1 MNADTD
7 AGRNR
12 TSRLTKTVVLI
23 HGAWMTSASWDNFRG
38 KLEVAGYTVHTPT
51 WPYLDRGKAAELRA
65 NPPEGLGSLTA
76 GAIADHHA
84 RFIKTL
90 PEQPLIIGHSMG
102 GLVTQLL
109 LDRGYGV
116 AGVALDPAP
125 VAGVIADPVSLGA
138 AFPVLA
144 RWNAWNRTY
153 TLSKAQF
160 DNRFANTAPAAL
172 RAEAYEK
179 YMVPTSGRLFAQ
191 VATGIGIGVQPEL
204 RKQPLLITA
213 GEKDRTVAPAL
224 ARAIYRKQN
233 KSSARTDFVEFPGL
247 SHFLMTEPGY
257 EKVADTVIEWAASL

>member
-12 TSRLTKTVVLI
+12 TSRLTKTIVLI
-23 HGAWMTSASWDNFRG
+23 HGAWMTPASWDNFRG
-38 KLEVAGYTVHTPT
+38 KLEEAGYTVHTPT
-51 WPYLDRGKAAELRA
+51 WPYLDRGTAAELRA
-65 NPPEGLGSLTA
+65 NPPEGLGRLTA
-76 GAIADHHA
+76 GAIADHYA
-84 RFIKTL
+84 RFIDTL
-90 PEQPLIIGHSMG
+90 PEKPLIIGHSMG

-191 VATGIGIGVQPEL
+191 AATGIGIGVQPEL

-224 ARAIYRKQN
+224 SRAIYRKQN